1 MIEDTVFKDNSEII
15 NFVKEVY
22 SLEITSVK
30 KLNRGSA
37 NIYSLNNDEYILKEF
52 QSKYTEEEINKETI
66 VINHL
71 RKYDIQVPE
80 YIETINS
87 EFYTKYKDR
96 IIIIQRFI
104 EGSTLDNNTGTY
116 NQVIECA
123 EIYGKIVSALKT
135 LPIDLPEFEYKSWFS
150 EESLNKSIKNYEELI
165 GLLKDNETDNII
177 KNDLLE
183 KISMINDIKESLD
196 CKNLDKLTI
205 MNSHGDYSVLQFI
218 YKDGKVNSVI
228 DFVSASKLPVVW
240 ELIRSYSYIYK
251 DAKDGEFNLD
261 TFSDYINTFN
271 KYVKLNEYD
280 LKYMPYLYLVQILKS
295 SYGYKQY
302 IMDHTK
308 KELLEFGYLRTKICR
323 YLFKNAKTISDKLT
337 R

>member
-1 MIEDTVFKDNSEII
+1 
-15 NFVKEVY
+15 
-22 SLEITSVK
+22 
-30 KLNRGSA
+30 
-37 NIYSLNNDEYILKEF
+37 
-52 QSKYTEEEINKETI
+52 
-66 VINHL
+66 
-71 RKYDIQVPE
+71 
-80 YIETINS
+80 
-87 EFYTKYKDR
+87 
-96 IIIIQRFI
+96 
-104 EGSTLDNNTGTY
+104 
-116 NQVIECA
+116 
-123 EIYGKIVSALKT
+123 
-135 LPIDLPEFEYKSWFS
+135 
-150 EESLNKSIKNYEELI
+150 
-165 GLLKDNETDNII
+165 
-177 KNDLLE
+177 
-183 KISMINDIKESLD
+183 MINDIKESLD